1 MRIKS
6 MNRQSRLFL
15 TSGAVSALLAV
26 ALGAFGSHGLENRL
40 SADLLAIYEIGNR
53 YHFYHSFA
61 LLAVGVLALHVDGR
75 RLSASGWCFLV
86 GLTVFSG
93 SLYALAMTGMRILGA
108 ITPIGGGLLIIA
120 WALLAFEAYAT
131 ASSPADD

>member
-1 MRIKS
+1 

-26 ALGAFGSHGLENRL
+26 ALGAFGSHALENRL

-61 LLAVGVLALHVDGR
+61 LLAVGVLALHADGR
-75 RLSASGWCFLV
+75 RLTASGWCFLV
-86 GLTVFSG
+86 GLSVFSG
-93 SLYALAMTGMRILGA
+93 SLYALAISGMRILGA
-108 ITPIGGGLLIIA
+108 ITPIGGVLLIIG
-120 WALLAFEAYAT
+120 WALLATVTYQM
-131 ASSPADD
+131 ASSRG